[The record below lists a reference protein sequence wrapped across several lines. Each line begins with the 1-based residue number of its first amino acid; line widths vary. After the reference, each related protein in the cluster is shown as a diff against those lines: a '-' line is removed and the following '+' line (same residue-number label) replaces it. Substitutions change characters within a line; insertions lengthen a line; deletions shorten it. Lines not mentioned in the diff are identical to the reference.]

1 MEMNKSNAQINPP
14 IPHRREAAFASRP
27 QMPVAPKHW
36 NKLKTQNRTIQP
48 DPANHPYR
56 AITESITYTNP
67 ARAQE
72 TNQIPGTKI
81 PRTATLNPTTPPPKR
96 SGIARSVH
104 PQSTRRDGRR
114 GGGAHRGQ
122 EARRRDDR
130 RSQTSIEG
138 ALLPLPL
145 FGVVWFRDWG
155 VRRDAVTERGAGAIG
170 TETIGRR
177 GGVVTAPPEVR
188 APRLHGA
195 CSFGSLPISSLP
207 RRLNS
212 LTLWVH

>member
-1 MEMNKSNAQINPP
+1 VQSGETPNDKKRNTSKTIDPRNGDEQIERPNKPTDSAPTRSSIRLPSPNASRSKTLEQTEDPKSNNPTRPGKSPVPRDHRIN
-14 IPHRREAAFASRP
+14 HLHE
-27 QMPVAPKHW
+27 
-36 NKLKTQNRTIQP
+36 
-48 DPANHPYR
+48 
-56 AITESITYTNP
+56 P

-130 RSQTSIEG
+130 RSQTSI
-138 ALLPLPL
+138 
-145 FGVVWFRDWG
+145 
-155 VRRDAVTERGAGAIG
+155 
-170 TETIGRR
+170 
-177 GGVVTAPPEVR
+177 APP
-188 APRLHGA
+188 
-195 CSFGSLPISSLP
+195 SLA
-207 RRLNS
+207 
-212 LTLWVH
+212 